1 MTFIYSFNIIISIIY
16 RSLGTL
22 PPAAASQPE
31 PRALMKRGGQTTLSL
46 SGSMRL
52 TSPASSLS
60 ACSAVSARTPRT
72 AALRQLHVAP
82 EAATDAR
89 RRHRGAWR
97 LHDSAQVCDRTFKAR
112 TRARGCAIVLFYAC
126 KTYIRAEGPIKVCK
140 YFLNFHS

>member
-1 MTFIYSFNIIISIIY
+1 MRGRLIGCVQQFHTEYSYFIIIYIIY

-72 AALRQLHVAP
+72 AAP
-82 EAATDAR
+82 
-89 RRHRGAWR
+89 G
-97 LHDSAQVCDRTFKAR
+97 R
-112 TRARGCAIVLFYAC
+112 TRSSGRRAAPTSRRVAAPRQRASLRSYLQGERPRGWAIVLFWVFRS
-126 KTYIRAEGPIKVCK
+126 YIRAEGVIKV
-140 YFLNFHS
+140 